1 MLDNTSSEIVLL
13 RACMKGD
20 TTAFETIVEKY
31 QSLVCAITF
40 SATANLDKSEELAQE
55 AFIRAWINL
64 AQLKDLTKF
73 RAWLCSIARN
83 IVRNYIRDKKRDV
96 VGKAASIEKMAA
108 GEITDV
114 HQVMSTVEE
123 ANVAF
128 NMMMEIRNKVMD
140 AYQEVMRIRL

>member
-1 MLDNTSSEIVLL
+1 MNINQIGPVGNTGGDSPLKPKKTSSG
-13 RACMKGD
+13 APSFKD
-20 TTAFETIVEKY
+20 TMNGF
-31 QSLVCAITF
+31 
-40 SATANLDKSEELAQE
+40 
-55 AFIRAWINL
+55 
-64 AQLKDLTKF
+64 LKDVNDMQNK
-73 RAWLCSIARN
+73 ADQSI
-83 IVRNYIRDKKRDV
+83 K
-96 VGKAASIEKMAA
+96 KMAA

>member
-1 MLDNTSSEIVLL
+1 MNEINSIGPIRPGGPQGQKQPGKTENGGVSFGETLKGF
-13 RACMKGD
+13 MK
-20 TTAFETIVEKY
+20 
-31 QSLVCAITF
+31 
-40 SATANLDKSEELAQE
+40 
-55 AFIRAWINL
+55 
-64 AQLKDLTKF
+64 
-73 RAWLCSIARN
+73 
-83 IVRNYIRDKKRDV
+83 DV
-96 VGKAASIEKMAA
+96 NSMQVKADESIEKMAA

>member
-1 MLDNTSSEIVLL
+1 MNQINPVGPVRQQGAADKPQNVKPQEGGPSFT
-13 RACMKGD
+13 
-20 TTAFETIVEKY
+20 ETL
-31 QSLVCAITF
+31 QGF
-40 SATANLDKSEELAQE
+40 
-55 AFIRAWINL
+55 
-64 AQLKDLTKF
+64 LKDVN
-73 RAWLCSIARN
+73 SMQ
-83 IVRNYIRDKKRDV
+83 V
-96 VGKAASIEKMAA
+96 KADESIEKMAA

>member
-1 MLDNTSSEIVLL
+1 MNEINSIGPIRQNGAPEKVTGLPQQ
-13 RACMKGD
+13 KGGPSFKD
-20 TTAFETIVEKY
+20 TLQGFL
-31 QSLVCAITF
+31 S
-40 SATANLDKSEELAQE
+40 
-55 AFIRAWINL
+55 
-64 AQLKDLTKF
+64 
-73 RAWLCSIARN
+73 
-83 IVRNYIRDKKRDV
+83 DV
-96 VGKAASIEKMAA
+96 NSMQVKADESIEKMAA

>member
-1 MLDNTSSEIVLL
+1 MNQINPIGPIHGQGRIEKTQGVNPPE
-13 RACMKGD
+13 KGPS
-20 TTAFETIVEKY
+20 FRETL
-31 QSLVCAITF
+31 QGF
-40 SATANLDKSEELAQE
+40 
-55 AFIRAWINL
+55 
-64 AQLKDLTKF
+64 LKDVNTMQ
-73 RAWLCSIARN
+73 
-83 IVRNYIRDKKRDV
+83 V
-96 VGKAASIEKMAA
+96 KADQSIEKMAA